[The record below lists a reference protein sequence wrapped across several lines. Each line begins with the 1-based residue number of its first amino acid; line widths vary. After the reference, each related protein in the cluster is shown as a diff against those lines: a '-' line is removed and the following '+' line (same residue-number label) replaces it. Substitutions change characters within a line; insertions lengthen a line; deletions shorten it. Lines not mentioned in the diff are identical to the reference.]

1 MGGERRIKKKYSR
14 TNLINLNTGCF
25 PLATSQTT
33 DIAELQRK
41 LDVAGDDIALINMR
55 LDESQ
60 GMYSG
65 QSLHIHFCDI
75 SMTLK
80 VIYWNM
86 HGCRWCCRR

>member
-14 TNLINLNTGCF
+14 TNLINLTTGCF
-25 PLATSQTT
+25 PLATSPVT

-60 GMYSG
+60 GMYSK
-65 QSLHIHFCDI
+65 QSFHIHF
-75 SMTLK
+75 
-80 VIYWNM
+80 VIEA
-86 HGCRWCCRR
+86 